1 MSPGTEPRDWDKELA
16 KIDRLMGAGPT
27 AGRGAQAPG
36 AAGGGV
42 TTARDG
48 RAALYTWLRL
58 ILGLALGAAMT
69 QWPYVHGCG
78 LPLFGYLAAVAAVL
92 AAASWSAVSSWRT
105 RSGLAHTLALV
116 LFCWALVLA
125 AREALPRI
133 GYARE
138 ASAWTCGAGAPARTP
153 GGARA
158 VRPAARP
165 ALQPSAQLQ
174 DTL

>member
-16 KIDRLMGAGPT
+16 KIDRLMGAGAG
-27 AGRGAQAPG
+27 AGRGAPAPPAPG
-36 AAGGGV
+36 TAGGGV
-42 TTARDG
+42 APARDG
-48 RAALYTWLRL
+48 RAALYTWVRL

-125 AREALPRI
+125 AREVLPRI

-138 ASAWTCGAGAPARTP
+138 ESAWLCAPPAGS
-153 GGARA
+153 
-158 VRPAARP
+158 AARP
-165 ALQPSAQLQ
+165 APQPSAQLQ